1 MTRLIL
7 AATGC
12 VFAAASS
19 AQTSVSFASPTFDRW
34 NYPFNTSVPLGSR
47 TAASTF
53 SSGFVPGMF
62 DDRDAQFLN
71 SFITAGDFAPN
82 QGASNYIITSATATA
97 TLIGGEFHYESSLAN
112 GGSID
117 LFGTA
122 FRNGLNAF
130 AYGDDL
136 PYSFGD
142 PTLEGVRNAYATD
155 NLGGSLRDVSNNI
168 RDGFTPTPFAVGQIV
183 GETSGTTVIGAGQTV
198 EFTLDLNNPDVVSY
212 LQNALNQGI
221 VSLSLTST
229 HVAAQGGPLAFPV
242 FGTNEGGAP
251 VTLDLTVQI
260 VPAPA
265 SIALLGLGGL
275 AAIRRR
281 R

>member
-12 VFAAASS
+12 VIAAASS
-19 AQTSVSFASPTFDRW
+19 AQTNASFASPNFDRW
-34 NYPFNTSVPLGSR
+34 NYPFNFTPGAR

-71 SFITAGDFAPN
+71 SFITASQVAPG
-82 QGASNYIITSATATA
+82 QGASNYIITSAVATA
-97 TLIGGEFHYESSLAN
+97 TVTGGEFDYDNVYSEGA
-112 GGSID
+112 SID
-117 LFGTA
+117 LFGTG
-122 FRNGLNAF
+122 FRGGLNAF
-130 AYGDDL
+130 AYGDDFTFG
-136 PYSFGD
+136 FGD
-142 PTLEGVRNAYATD
+142 PTSEDVRNAYATD
-155 NLGGSLRDVSNNI
+155 NAGGSLRDVSNNI
-168 RDGFTPTPFAVGQIV
+168 RDGFTPTPFAIGNIL
-183 GETSGTTVIGAGQTV
+183 GETPGTTVTGSGQLV

-212 LQNALNQGI
+212 LQNALNDGI
-221 VSLSLTST
+221 LSLSLTSLHPADQT
-229 HVAAQGGPLAFPV
+229 GQGAFPV
-242 FGTNEGGAP
+242 FGTNEGSSP
-251 VTLDLTVQI
+251 MTLDLTVEI

-265 SIALLGLGGL
+265 SMALIGLGGL